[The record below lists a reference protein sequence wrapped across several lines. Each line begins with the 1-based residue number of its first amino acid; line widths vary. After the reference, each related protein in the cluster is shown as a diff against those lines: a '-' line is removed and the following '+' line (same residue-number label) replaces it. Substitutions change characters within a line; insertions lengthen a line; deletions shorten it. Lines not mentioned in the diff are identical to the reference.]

1 MTTLNILVTGAT
13 SGLGRD
19 AALHLARLGHR
30 VFATG
35 RNRAALDELQREAGR
50 LSLETVVLDVTDKDS
65 IDAAARAVDAATA
78 GHGLDVLIN
87 NAGYGLLGPADA
99 LELDRIRAQYETNV
113 FGLLAVTQAFVPAMR
128 RRRSGRVINISS
140 VGGRVS
146 LPFMGVYNSTKF
158 AVEALS
164 DAMRMELG
172 SFGIDVVVV
181 QPGYIRTHFTAT
193 SLGTLSDGVREPAYR
208 PYLAKADAVVN
219 RWEAMASGP
228 EVVSRAIEKAITAR
242 RPRARYV
249 APASTAL
256 GLVLYTLLPTR
267 LTDAALRWFMGL
279 TAGPAV
285 APTAAVA

>member
-1 MTTLNILVTGAT
+1 MKTLNILVTGAT

-50 LSLETVVLDVTDKDS
+50 LSLETVVLDVTDAHS
-65 IDAAARAVDAATA
+65 IDAAARTVDAATS

-99 LELDRIRAQYETNV
+99 LEIDRIRAQYETNV

-193 SLGTLSDGVREPAYR
+193 SLGTLSGGVREPAYQ
-208 PYLAKADAVVN
+208 PYLEKADAVVN
-219 RWEAMASGP
+219 RWEAMAVGP

-249 APASTAL
+249 APASTSL
-256 GLVLYTLLPTR
+256 GLLLYLLLPTR

-279 TAGPAV
+279 TGPSGS
-285 APTAAVA
+285 PPAAALA